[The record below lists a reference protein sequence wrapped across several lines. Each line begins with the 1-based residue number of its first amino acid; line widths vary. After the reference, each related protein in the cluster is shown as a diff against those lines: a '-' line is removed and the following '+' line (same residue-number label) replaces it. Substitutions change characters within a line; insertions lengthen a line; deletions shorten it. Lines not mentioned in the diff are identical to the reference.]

1 MASVGDSNEGVRL
14 NLTPM
19 MDVFS
24 ILITFLLMSYSTDPI
39 NVDPKQGLELP
50 KSATLNGLDEVPTLA
65 VTKTEVLVND
75 QKVAD
80 IVNGDIMQ
88 SQQDQGAIR
97 PLFDALE
104 KLKARADEIRDAQG
118 KEKDLGEITME
129 MDKGHNFVVARRV
142 MLSAQQAEYVTF
154 KLMVKKTSQ

>member
-1 MASVGDSNEGVRL
+1 MASVGDSGDSIRL
-14 NLTPM
+14 NITPM

-50 KSATLNGLDEVPTLA
+50 KSMTLNGLDEVPTLA

-75 QKVAD
+75 KKVAD

-97 PLFDALE
+97 PLFDELE
-104 KLKARADEIRDAQG
+104 KLKARADQIREAQG
-118 KEKDLGEITME
+118 KEPDLGEITME
-129 MDKGHNFVVARRV
+129 MDKGHNFVIARRV

-154 KLMVKKTSQ
+154 KLMVKRLSQ